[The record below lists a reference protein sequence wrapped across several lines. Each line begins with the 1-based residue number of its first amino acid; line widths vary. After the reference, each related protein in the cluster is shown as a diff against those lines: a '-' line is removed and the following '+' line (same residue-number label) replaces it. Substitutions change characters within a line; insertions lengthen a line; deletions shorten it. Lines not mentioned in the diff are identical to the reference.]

1 MRAGQNVSVWTKTRA
16 AHDEKNAQL
25 GILGTQ
31 RAAHAEKDVRPY
43 APTTTRSCVERVKGS

>member
-1 MRAGQNVSVWTKTRA
+1 MRAGQNVSVWTKKTRA
-16 AHDEKNAQL
+16 AHDEKNARL

-43 APTTTRSCVERVKGS
+43 APTTTRSCVERV